1 MLKKDKLQW
10 MDSHVLP
17 GLIKLIKLESSYE
30 AFNTLGD
37 VVTFLLIYG
46 ELIKKEKP
54 AKRISVLGTLV
65 DIVERILDRSSTY
78 KAVICLDYRND
89 DETTIA
95 EPNFLLKIV
104 KNSIKNVLDSQ
115 VFGEAFERSSEQLF
129 TSFKKIE

>member
-17 GLIKLIKLESSYE
+17 GLIKLIRLESSFE

-65 DIVERILDRSSTY
+65 DIVERILERSSTY
-78 KAVICLDYRND
+78 KAVISLDYRND
-89 DETTIA
+89 DENIA
-95 EPNFLLKIV
+95 EPNFFLRIV
-104 KNSIKNVLDSQ
+104 KNSI
-115 VFGEAFERSSEQLF
+115 
-129 TSFKKIE
+129 